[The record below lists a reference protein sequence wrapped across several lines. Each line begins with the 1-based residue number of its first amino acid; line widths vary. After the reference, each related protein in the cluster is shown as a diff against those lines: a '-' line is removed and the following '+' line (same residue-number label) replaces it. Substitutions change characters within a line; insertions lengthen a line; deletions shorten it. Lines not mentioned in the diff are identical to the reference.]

1 MKQLLNRFDKRGPQ
15 QGIALFTQNE
25 GMSSSVDIDVA
36 PGQGNV
42 IKGVHRAK
50 HQTFERKKSSAARD
64 RKEQGKKKEKGAQKF
79 VVTDKKRARD
89 DGTKGGSQSEE
100 RHSDSGSKGKK
111 KKGSQVRGG
120 LVDVTV

>member
-1 MKQLLNRFDKRGPQ
+1 
-15 QGIALFTQNE
+15 
-25 GMSSSVDIDVA
+25 MSSSVNIDVA

-50 HQTFERKKSSAARD
+50 HQTFEQKKPSVARD
-64 RKEQGKKKEKGAQKF
+64 QKEQGKKKKKGAQKF
-79 VVTDKKRARD
+79 VVTDKKGARE
-89 DGTKGGSQSEE
+89 DGTKGDPRSEE
-100 RHSDSGSKGKK
+100 RHSGSGSKGKK